1 MKTLLLLRHAKS
13 SWDDPSLEDFERP
26 LAPRGR
32 RDAPRMG
39 KALRERGPAPDSIL
53 SSPATRTRETIE
65 AVGKAA
71 GLGVL
76 PEFRDTIYAASS
88 AELMKVIRSIPD
100 TSTHA
105 MLVGHNPGLEDLV
118 GRLTDTTGERM
129 PTCALACIELQTDSW
144 SDVEDDSGRL
154 LWLLKPKELR

>member
-13 SWDDPSLEDFERP
+13 SWDDPSLEDFDRP

-53 SSPATRTRETIE
+53 SSSAARTRETIE

-71 GLGVL
+71 GLRVA
-76 PEFRDTIYAASS
+76 PEFRDSIYAASS
-88 AELMKVIRSIPD
+88 GELMKVIRSLPE
-100 TSTHA
+100 TSARA
-105 MLVGHNPGLEDLV
+105 MLVGHNPGMEDLV
-118 GRLTDTTGERM
+118 GRLTGAGGERM
-129 PTCALACIELQTDSW
+129 PTCALACIELQSDSW
-144 SDVEDDSGRL
+144 ADVEDDSGRL
-154 LWLLKPKELR
+154 LWLLKPKDLR